1 MANTNTGRRANRTAI
16 ATQDNGRMVATF
28 YKTHDKVGEIQ
39 ETGFTPSKEDLTTTA
54 KREEFRQWAIGQA
67 SKHGIDWKP
76 ELQEQAWARK
86 YWKYETD
93 SQVEEDAIELLGW
106 TIRKTCKG
114 IGYEVED
121 IEIALDS
128 IVANKSSLSY
138 VENGKYLK
146 NGNWAEA
153 QVNLEVSMKIQGTEI
168 QIIWAIEMRSG
179 QLKKVKLTKAEVDE
193 MVKESGLVA
202 M

>member
-1 MANTNTGRRANRTAI
+1 
-16 ATQDNGRMVATF
+16 MVATF
-28 YKTHDKVGEIQ
+28 YKTHDKIGEISDA
-39 ETGFTPSKEDLTTTA
+39 GFKPSKEDLTATT

-76 ELQEQAWARK
+76 ELKEQAWARK

-93 SQVEEDAIELLGW
+93 SQVEEDAIELLGL

-153 QVNLEVSMKIQGTEI
+153 QVNLEVSMKINGAEI
-168 QIIWAIEMRSG
+168 QIIWAIEMSS
-179 QLKKVKLTKAEVDE
+179 V
-193 MVKESGLVA
+193 S
-202 M
+202 